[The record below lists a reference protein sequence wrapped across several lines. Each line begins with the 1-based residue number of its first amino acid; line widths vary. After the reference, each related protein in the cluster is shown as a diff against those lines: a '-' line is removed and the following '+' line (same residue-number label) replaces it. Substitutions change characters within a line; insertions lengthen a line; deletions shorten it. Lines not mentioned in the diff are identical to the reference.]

1 MSKGSIYRRYYCALA
16 LTLLVAIALPAAARA
31 QDNTDLTLTPGG
43 KVVSGGDE
51 YRKFCVSCHGPTGKG
66 DGPVATQLKTPPGDL
81 TLLSKNN
88 NGKFPYKQVFD
99 SISGKNLIKT
109 HGTREMPIYSLVLA
123 TPPQHGGGGS
133 VRRSQYQVDLEIKR
147 ITDYIKSIQQQ

>member
-1 MSKGSIYRRYYCALA
+1 MSKRSIYRRHYCALV
-16 LTLLVAIALPAAARA
+16 LTFFVAAGPPATVRA

-43 KVVSGGDE
+43 KVVSGGEE
-51 YRKFCVSCHGPTGKG
+51 YRKFCAQCHGPAGKG
-66 DGPVATQLKTPPGDL
+66 DGPVASELKTPPRDL

-88 NGKFPYKQVFD
+88 NGTFPYKSVFD
-99 SISGKNLIKT
+99 SISGKNLIKS
-109 HGTREMPIYSLVLA
+109 HGTREMPIYDLA
-123 TPPQHGGGGS
+123 LAIPPQHGGGGS

>member
-1 MSKGSIYRRYYCALA
+1 MSKRSIYRRHYCALA
-16 LTLLVAIALPAAARA
+16 LTLLVAVALSGSVRA

-43 KVVSGGDE
+43 KVVSGGEE
-51 YRKFCVSCHGPTGKG
+51 YRKFCVQCHGPAGKG
-66 DGPVATQLKTPPGDL
+66 DGPVASQLKTPPGDL

-99 SISGKNLIKT
+99 SISGRNLIKS
-109 HGTREMPIYSLVLA
+109 HGTREMPIYSLVFA
-123 TPPQHGGGGS
+123 NPPQHGGGGS